1 MEEDISNNRITHDR
15 DRSPSDLREGYVN
28 LNGKQLKF
36 IDFKDKNKGEIS
48 NFFPVLD

>member
-36 IDFKDKNKGEIS
+36 IGFKDKNTGEIS
-48 NFFPVLD
+48 NYFPVLD